1 MSYVLGRISN
11 KYMIY
16 LFITVFQK
24 KLLFALILKIIG
36 VDITFGVQQTVVGVC
51 YENFWSIG
59 VISLGW
65 INELSAS
72 WRVLQIIISAPT
84 IVVLVFFW

>member
-1 MSYVLGRISN
+1 MSNVHSRLSN
-11 KYMIY
+11 KYD
-16 LFITVFQK
+16 LFSLIFLIAKLSLLPLLK
-24 KLLFALILKIIG
+24 KIG
-36 VDITFGVQQTVVGVC
+36 VDITAGWQRTVVGVS
-51 YENFWSIG
+51 YEHFWSIG

-84 IVVLVFFW
+84 AIVLVFFW